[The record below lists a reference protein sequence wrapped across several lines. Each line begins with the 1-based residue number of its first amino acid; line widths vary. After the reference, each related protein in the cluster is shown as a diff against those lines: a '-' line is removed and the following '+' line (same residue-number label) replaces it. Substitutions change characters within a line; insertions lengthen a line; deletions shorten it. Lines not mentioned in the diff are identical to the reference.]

1 MSFASKLKTADIGK
15 LAPVAFY
22 AAVGIIFLVLLPFAN
37 FPPHIGLTGALSVV
51 TAYGLLKN
59 RFWAMWLVAALFVV
73 AMTFSLYTLY
83 YIGFNNLAV
92 SLIIVAYAILTL
104 VFTLHLVLKSRPAEA
119 A

>member
-1 MSFASKLKTADIGK
+1 MSFASRLKNADIITM
-15 LAPVAFY
+15 APVAFY
-22 AAVGIIFLVLLPFAN
+22 AVVGIIFLVLLPFAN
-37 FPPHIGLTGALSVV
+37 FPPHIGLTGALSVI

-83 YIGFNNLAV
+83 FIGVNNLAV
-92 SLIIVAYAILTL
+92 SLMIVAYAILTL
-104 VFTLHLVLKSRPAEA
+104 VFTLHLALKSRSAEA